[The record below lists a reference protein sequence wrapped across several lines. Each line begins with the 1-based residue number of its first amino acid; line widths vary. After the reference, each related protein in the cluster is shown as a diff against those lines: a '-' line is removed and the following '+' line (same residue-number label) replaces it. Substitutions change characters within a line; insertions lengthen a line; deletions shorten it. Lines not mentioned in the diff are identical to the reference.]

1 MLKKYQN
8 LSPVIIITL
17 LCFVLIWGVM
27 QGIGFFYGY
36 NHVPKIFDV
45 ITTYDTS
52 SPHFQK
58 EIDNIISSVNQEIPK
73 DLPIKRIAVNPMK
86 DDPDQVVT
94 RSLFRAL
101 SNNPRFTLLD
111 RNYDHHKKIIS
122 EYDQSLILTPEDVQG
137 TSPNIPAEALFFGE
151 VTKFSQFLGV
161 TRINFNL
168 KFIKVSNSEI
178 IKTWDNKSV
187 EVKTPFGEVRL
198 YIFLLLLFVI
208 FMINMITRNIY
219 AEKQDKLDQA
229 EGNRQTITRKLMAS
243 DEILDKTQQE
253 CLEKKNNSDTPSKKS
268 WEKAALLAKELR
280 EDLNL
285 LNNEIT
291 NSEYGDVDDVTYK
304 DAKKLAKFENKLSRE
319 FNNIFEAA
327 EKFRSKLK
335 DASDPEKVSEDNIK
349 EYILSARM
357 HFRERKNFLN

>member
-94 RSLFRAL
+94 RSLFKAL

-111 RNYDHHKKIIS
+111 RNYDHSI
-122 EYDQSLILTPEDVQG
+122 
-137 TSPNIPAEALFFGE
+137 
-151 VTKFSQFLGV
+151 
-161 TRINFNL
+161 
-168 KFIKVSNSEI
+168 
-178 IKTWDNKSV
+178 
-187 EVKTPFGEVRL
+187 
-198 YIFLLLLFVI
+198 
-208 FMINMITRNIY
+208 
-219 AEKQDKLDQA
+219 
-229 EGNRQTITRKLMAS
+229 
-243 DEILDKTQQE
+243 
-253 CLEKKNNSDTPSKKS
+253 
-268 WEKAALLAKELR
+268 
-280 EDLNL
+280 
-285 LNNEIT
+285 
-291 NSEYGDVDDVTYK
+291 
-304 DAKKLAKFENKLSRE
+304 
-319 FNNIFEAA
+319 
-327 EKFRSKLK
+327 
-335 DASDPEKVSEDNIK
+335 
-349 EYILSARM
+349 
-357 HFRERKNFLN
+357 